1 MSACEFLERCSF
13 FDDEMS
19 TMQSYGEIIKKTYCQ
34 GSPHTCARYVVGIQ
48 LGFDK
53 VPKNLWP
60 NKIEE
65 AKRLIAGS

>member
-1 MSACEFLERCSF
+1 MS
-13 FDDEMS
+13 EMPG
-19 TMQSYGEIIKKTYCQ
+19 YGETIKKNYCRR
-34 GSPHTCARYVVGIQ
+34 SPYNCARYVVGIQ

>member
-1 MSACEFLERCSF
+1 MNKCEFLEKCSF
-13 FDDEMS
+13 FDDEMAGMS
-19 TMQSYGEIIKKTYCQ
+19 SYSEVIKKTYCH
-34 GSPHTCARYVVGIQ
+34 GNPYSCARHVVGIQ

-65 AKRLIAGS
+65 AKRLVARS